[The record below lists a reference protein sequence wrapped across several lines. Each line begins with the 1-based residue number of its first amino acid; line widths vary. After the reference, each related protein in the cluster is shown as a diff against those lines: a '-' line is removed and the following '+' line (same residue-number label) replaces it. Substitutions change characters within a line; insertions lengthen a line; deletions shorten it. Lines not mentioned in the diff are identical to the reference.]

1 MNEKEFDKEFDL
13 MGHIIKSILTDTRTD
28 FVEFNDTIR

>member
-13 MGHIIKSILTDTRTD
+13 MEHIIVKILTDTRTT
-28 FVEFNDTIR
+28 FVDIKQ